1 MLTAGSVIVGIGG
14 DGAEAEMDVTKNSIS
29 VVAISI
35 FTKNLSQIKKSVKL
49 TCLTTLLLIRG
60 D

>member
-14 DGAEAEMDVTKNSIS
+14 DGAEAEMNVTKNSIS

-35 FTKNLSQIKKSVKL
+35 LHKRSESN
-49 TCLTTLLLIRG
+49 
-60 D
+60 